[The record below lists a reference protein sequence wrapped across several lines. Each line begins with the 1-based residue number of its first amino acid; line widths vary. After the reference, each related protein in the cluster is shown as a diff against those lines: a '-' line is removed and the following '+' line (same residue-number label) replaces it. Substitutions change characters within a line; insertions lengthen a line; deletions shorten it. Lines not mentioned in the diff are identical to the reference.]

1 MDDKFRAGKGISR
14 EQLADM
20 MPMGRTCRTEE
31 VAPAVLFLCSDE
43 ASYITGVALPIDG
56 GSSAR

>member
-20 MPMGRTCRTEE
+20 MPMGRTCRPEE

-43 ASYITGVALPIDG
+43 ASYIVALPIDG